1 MDKHTLALI
10 GLVGSSL
17 DVLGALYLAYDL
29 LGGEHGPLRTL
40 TRAVTY
46 GVLFGIGYGLL
57 LGPVFGVACGIAHG
71 YTLGSEYSRASKN
84 MPPPGIWYDL
94 TMSAIR
100 GGSFAIGAA
109 YEFGPVFGI
118 TFGLLNTAGQVVAY
132 RLGVRPTM
140 EYAPAARPRLSRRF
154 LLAGLN
160 RTVGNAVAAYVSAVV
175 AHRMDVGLSFA
186 IRVGLAI
193 GLVTT
198 ISGAFTPVIEW
209 TADRLPERRMGVVGV
224 TLILTGFTLQS
235 AQYWAVLFNVELK

>member
-1 MDKHTLALI
+1 
-10 GLVGSSL
+10 
-17 DVLGALYLAYDL
+17 
-29 LGGEHGPLRTL
+29 
-40 TRAVTY
+40 
-46 GVLFGIGYGLL
+46 
-57 LGPVFGVACGIAHG
+57 
-71 YTLGSEYSRASKN
+71 
-84 MPPPGIWYDL
+84 
-94 TMSAIR
+94 
-100 GGSFAIGAA
+100 
-109 YEFGPVFGI
+109 
-118 TFGLLNTAGQVVAY
+118 
-132 RLGVRPTM
+132 M